1 MVTKKQTKNTETNA
15 PSIKVGKNG
24 PYVVSG
30 GIPLN
35 EQIIGIDTEGYSY
48 EWGDDF
54 LDNHSKEV
62 YRFQTYRFMITN

>member
-1 MVTKKQTKNTETNA
+1 MKKQTNNAETNA

-35 EQIIGIDTEGYSY
+35 EQIIGIDAEGYSY
-48 EWGDDF
+48 EWREGKC
-54 LDNHSKEV
+54 NE
-62 YRFQTYRFMITN
+62 Q